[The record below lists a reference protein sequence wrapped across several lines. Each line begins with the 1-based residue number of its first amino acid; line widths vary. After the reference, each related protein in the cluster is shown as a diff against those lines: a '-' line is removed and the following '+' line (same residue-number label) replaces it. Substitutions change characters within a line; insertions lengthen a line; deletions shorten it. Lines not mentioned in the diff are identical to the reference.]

1 MTWEET
7 KAALM
12 AQCAARL
19 AAPEIA
25 RLITQA
31 AASGGTVE
39 VVVSSIEVTL
49 RAKGG
54 AA

>member
-7 KAALM
+7 KAALI
-12 AQCAARL
+12 AECAARL

-31 AASGGTVE
+31 AASNGKLE
-39 VVVSSIEVTL
+39 VVVSSIELTL